1 MTARR
6 ETTEALLLDFGGT
19 IDADG
24 VHWAP
29 RFYAGYRAAGGS
41 LPYTAFEPLVTAS
54 DVALARLP
62 EIRSLGFRASID
74 AQARLL
80 CSRLPAPERAR
91 IAPAHLADPFYA
103 ESLAAVGRH
112 RRVLE
117 RLSAGYRLGVV
128 SNFTGN
134 LDPCLTELNLR
145 RLFTVTVDSGV
156 LGISK
161 PDPRIFLHALAAL
174 DTRPD
179 RAWMIGDNFAA
190 DIRPAAVLGMR
201 TVWVAPSPP
210 TSSGQAQPSDG
221 MPTARVARIE
231 ELEALLLPAARK
243 QS

>member
-1 MTARR
+1 MTARG

-29 RFYAGYRAAGGS
+29 RFYAAYRAAGGS
-41 LPYTAFEPLVTAS
+41 LPYPGFEPLVAAS

-62 EIRSLGFRASID
+62 EIRGLGFRATID

-80 CSRLPAPERAR
+80 CSRLPAPEADR
-91 IAPAHLADPFYA
+91 IAPALLADPFHA
-103 ESLAAVGRH
+103 DALAAVRRH
-112 RRVLE
+112 RPVLE
-117 RLSAGYRLGVV
+117 RLAADYRLGVV

-134 LDPCLTELNLR
+134 LDPCLTELDLR

-161 PDPRIFLHALAAL
+161 PDPRIFLHALAVL
-174 DTRPD
+174 DTRPA

-210 TSSGQAQPSDG
+210 STAGQPQPSDG
-221 MPTARVARIE
+221 APTARIARIE
-231 ELEALLLPAARK
+231 ELEALLLPPARK
-243 QS
+243 HS

>member
-1 MTARR
+1 VTARR
-6 ETTEALLLDFGGT
+6 ETTEALLLDFGGM

-29 RFYAGYRAAGGS
+29 RFYAAYRTAGGS
-41 LPYTAFEPLVTAS
+41 LPYPAFEPLVTAS

-62 EIRSLGFRASID
+62 EIRSLGFRATID
-74 AQARLL
+74 AEARLL
-80 CSRLPAPERAR
+80 CSQLPAAEADR
-91 IAPAHLADPFYA
+91 IAPALLADPFHA
-103 ESLAAVGRH
+103 EALAAIRRH
-112 RRVLE
+112 RPVLE
-117 RLSAGYRLGVV
+117 RLAAGYRLGVV

-134 LDPCLTELNLR
+134 LDPCLTELDLR

-179 RAWMIGDNFAA
+179 RVWMIGDNFAA

-201 TVWVAPSPP
+201 TVWIAPPP
-210 TSSGQAQPSDG
+210 PATSGQTQPSDG
-221 MPTARVARIE
+221 IPTARVARIE
-231 ELEALLLPAARK
+231 ELEALLPPAVRK
-243 QS
+243 DS